1 MPNRPERTA
10 NGRTR
15 ADRAAQ
21 FMPFAALTGYY
32 ELAREQERVIE
43 PRREMT
49 EENAERLSRKLA
61 GVGRGD
67 LLRVTYYDRDGY
79 IARIGVV
86 ETVDATFH
94 MLRLKGQTIPFDDIL
109 DIEIRARA

>member
-1 MPNRPERTA
+1 MPNRPNRTA

-43 PRREMT
+43 PRRDMT
-49 EENAERLSRKLA
+49 EENALRLSRKLET
-61 GVGRGD
+61 VGRGD
-67 LLRVTYYDRDGY
+67 LMRVTYYDRDGY
-79 IARIGVV
+79 IARIGIV
-86 ETVDATFH
+86 ESVDTVFRV
-94 MLRLKGQTIPFDDIL
+94 LKLKGQAIPFDDIL
-109 DIEIRARA
+109 DIKIRAKA